1 MNRRNVR
8 LTLED
13 TNMSAILKLSEEIPG
28 AIKVCAE
35 ILNKGGD
42 IDPDSALGGLGTLL
56 LLDTFGIYGTRIWIL
71 YKYVCKQDLTKTIAI
86 LRAVQMGIINED
98 KLQYAIDN
106 HGKGINV
113 DDLYKKVRQKLPRFS
128 DSLVIVSGIESM
140 STVREP

>member
-13 TNMSAILKLSEEIPG
+13 TNMSAISKLSEEIPG

-56 LLDTFGIYGTRIWIL
+56 LLDTFGIYGTRIWML
-71 YKYVCKQDLTKTIAI
+71 YKDVCKQDLTKMIAM

-98 KLQYAIDN
+98 KLQYAIN
-106 HGKGINV
+106 NYGKGINV

-128 DSLVIVSGIESM
+128 NSLVIISDIESI